1 MAFMDTENA
10 ITSRLASILNLPLTI
25 ARDAGNMKNFQ
36 FGAIRPHPSGKG
48 TVGGFALHIQCPWRI
63 VATDHIITGST
74 DHYQP
79 PSEGADVNEDDP
91 LHGNLQRLHLR
102 QLLGGYDPETRSL
115 INEQNRLVV
124 EAVHADRY
132 GGIGLD
138 LSGGFRLEV
147 FPDGTDAEDWRFF
160 SPGDEDHFVVAGGQ
174 IISGG

>member
-1 MAFMDTENA
+1 
-10 ITSRLASILNLPLTI
+10 
-25 ARDAGNMKNFQ
+25 
-36 FGAIRPHPSGKG
+36 
-48 TVGGFALHIQCPWRI
+48 VGSFALHIQCPWRI
-63 VATDHIITGST
+63 VATDRIITGST
-74 DHYQP
+74 DYYQP

-138 LSGGFRLEV
+138 LSDSASKYFQTEQTPKIGGSSHRVTKTTLSLPEAKLSADV
-147 FPDGTDAEDWRFF
+147 EY
-160 SPGDEDHFVVAGGQ
+160 AG
-174 IISGG
+174 SSVR